1 MELLSPEWWAALL
14 AIIIVDLL
22 LAGDNAV
29 VIALAARNLP
39 PHLKKR
45 AVIWGTMGAIFIRVI
60 LVFFVSK
67 LLLIPGV
74 SFVGGLL
81 LYAIAWKLLNEGE
94 DKHKNVKPVNSFAAA
109 MGTIIVA
116 DTVMGLD
123 NILAI
128 AGAARGDLALIIF
141 GLGLSIPI
149 MMGGSVLILKM
160 LEKAP
165 WLVVAGSALLSGIAG
180 GIVLSDKWL
189 QTYFKP
195 DEVARWALVLGVAAL
210 VTAAALW
217 WKRRHRKGKGSKGG
231 GV

>member
-1 MELLSPEWWAALL
+1 MELFSPEWWAALL
-14 AIIIVDLL
+14 AIVVVDLL

-39 PHLKKR
+39 AHLKKR
-45 AVIWGTMGAIFIRVI
+45 AVIWGTFGAIFIRVL

-74 SFVGGLL
+74 SFVGGVL
-81 LYAIAWKLLNEGE
+81 LYGIAWKLINDKEEKKEGL
-94 DKHKNVKPVNSFAAA
+94 KPVNSFAAA
-109 MGTIIVA
+109 MMTIIVA

-123 NILAI
+123 NVLAI
-128 AGAARGDLALIIF
+128 AGAARGDLALIII

-165 WLVVAGSALLSGIAG
+165 WLVIAGSALLSGIAG

-189 QTYFKP
+189 AQYFAP
-195 DEVARWALVLGVAAL
+195 EQPLRYLLVGGMAVV
-210 VTAAALW
+210 VTAAAVW
-217 WKRRHRKGKGSKGG
+217 WKRRTLNT
-231 GV
+231 